1 MTIAWPWLSIEKT
14 YLKLEK
20 EQTLWHILVYE
31 INAMLP
37 HLSTDE
43 EFPPVSR
50 KWYINPNFQMT
61 MAHQA
66 LQGQTASQPLPLQG
80 FQGIPQQ
87 PLPAIHINPQF
98 LQRQR
103 AMYEQQQQLQEQQK
117 LEQLQQVSASYFQAI
132 PAVPSVINVAP
143 VNPPPPQAK
152 IISKSSTCLVRKP
165 PVKSVGKPVAPVSF
179 VPPVVARPLVQPP
192 LISISKRKIVRQGAV
207 KLAPTAKPMTT
218 TPRTPLPAKRTK
230 YKLVRAISLTF
241 TPLLKKRR
249 PLKEFVG
256 QYALRRTNEADSPKK
271 LSSKPQVLKR
281 GVNKSLSMVSIHGVM
296 YKKISKN
303 KITKLDANRTAP
315 ITNSTASRTLNRTV
329 SGRTLFV
336 SGNKFILD
344 PSGCRLTRV
353 SSKSPTEVAAAAPKM
368 SINRTTMR
376 RIDIGGLTYVA
387 SPKTQNVFIRTS
399 NHLSRAHLITARHR
413 SLTLLNKPLTKTNV
427 PCAIFQKLGK
437 CAAHSRGK
445 CRKLHDKRQVA
456 ICPRFLRG
464 ECTKTDCLLSHNVTL
479 EKMPVCRYFLRGICA
494 RKDCPYLHKKLNPT
508 TEICIDF
515 VRGYCPRAA
524 ECNKRHEFACP
535 ELERKG
541 KCELSNCVFC
551 QKKPKQR
558 LIRPRSKVIPRPV
571 APAETPKEVGI
582 KVDQPT
588 SSRYFKCDEPSSKGA
603 EGKIEELE
611 DEKEEME
618 ELQEE
623 EDTAS
628 EQAISIRKRPQLG
641 TLPAFIPLGNEEE

>member
-1 MTIAWPWLSIEKT
+1 
-14 YLKLEK
+14 
-20 EQTLWHILVYE
+20 
-31 INAMLP
+31 MLP
-37 HLSTDE
+37 HLSIDE

-61 MAHQA
+61 VARMA
-66 LQGQTASQPLPLQG
+66 LQGQTASQPPQLQG

-87 PLPAIHINPQF
+87 PPPAIHINPHF

-103 AMYEQQQQLQEQQK
+103 AMFEQQQQQQQEQLKQ
-117 LEQLQQVSASYFQAI
+117 QQPQQVSVPYFQAI
-132 PAVPSVINVAP
+132 PAVLPMTPVTPAP
-143 VNPPPPQAK
+143 PPPPQAK
-152 IISKSSTCLVRKP
+152 IISKSSTCLVRK
-165 PVKSVGKPVAPVSF
+165 SVSKPVASVLA

-207 KLAPTAKPMTT
+207 KAATTAKPLPTV
-218 TPRTPLPAKRTK
+218 PRTPLPAKRTK
-230 YKLVRAISLTF
+230 YKLVRTISLTF

-256 QYALRRTNEADSPKK
+256 QYALRRTNESGSPKK

-315 ITNSTASRTLNRTV
+315 MANSTSPRTLTRTL

-336 SGNKFILD
+336 SGNKFVLD

-353 SSKSPTEVAAAAPKM
+353 STKSPTEVTASAPKL
-368 SINRTTMR
+368 SINRTTLR

-413 SLTLLNKPLTKTNV
+413 SLTLLNKPLVKTNV

-479 EKMPVCRYFLRGICA
+479 EKMPVCRYFLRGVCV
-494 RKDCPYLHKKLNPT
+494 REDCPYLHKKLSRK

-541 KCELSNCVFC
+541 KCELSDCVFC
-551 QKKPKQR
+551 QKKTKQR
-558 LIRPRSKVIPRPV
+558 LIRPRSKVIPIPV
-571 APAETPKEVGI
+571 ATAETPKDVDME
-582 KVDQPT
+582 VDQPT
-588 SSRYFKCDEPSSKGA
+588 SSRYFRCDEPPEKGT
-603 EGKIEELE
+603 EGKIGELKN
-611 DEKEEME
+611 EKEVE
-618 ELQEE
+618 ELQRDEE
-623 EDTAS
+623 EEGESS
-628 EQAISIRKRPQLG
+628 EPTISIQKRPQLG
-641 TLPAFIPLGNEEE
+641 TLPAFIPLGNEEEL